1 MIACARPSFLLPLIL
16 TAVAVGQSADI
27 TGWSNVP
34 WGAPMPVARKSL
46 NHLGARDCNRDTDAV
61 CAEAAGQGL
70 AIEKY
75 NLNGITFKVNLLFT
89 ANTGLNKVILTAE
102 DKRDAFDKI
111 LSQLTNLYGK
121 PGLQSAYDGVEE
133 LTHTTWTWMKTHGK
147 VNLDSEEGS
156 GVFTI
161 TYEARLL

>member
-1 MIACARPSFLLPLIL
+1 MIACARPGFLFPLIL
-16 TAVAVGQSADI
+16 TAVALGQSADI
-27 TGWSNVP
+27 TGWSNVR
-34 WGAPMPVARKSL
+34 WGATTPVARKSL
-46 NHLGARDCNRDTDAV
+46 NQLGARECNRNTDAL
-61 CAEAAGQGL
+61 CAEASGPGL

-75 NLNGITFKVNLLFT
+75 NLNGVTFKVNLLFT
-89 ANTGLNKVILTAE
+89 ANNGLTKVILTAE
-102 DKRDAFDKI
+102 DKRDAFEKM
-111 LSQLTNLYGK
+111 LSQLNNLYGK
-121 PGLQSAYDGVEE
+121 PGLQSEYEGVEE